1 MFIAMYESRRI
12 YFNDVGYVIVTR
24 TPYPQEPYG
33 AQLEDQQGEPIAA
46 WGDTPLAA
54 IAALNQLLEEDQ

>member
-24 TPYPQEPYG
+24 TPCPQEPYG
-33 AQLEDQQGEPIAA
+33 AQREDDAGEPIEA

-54 IAALNQLLEEDQ
+54 LAALNALLEDQ